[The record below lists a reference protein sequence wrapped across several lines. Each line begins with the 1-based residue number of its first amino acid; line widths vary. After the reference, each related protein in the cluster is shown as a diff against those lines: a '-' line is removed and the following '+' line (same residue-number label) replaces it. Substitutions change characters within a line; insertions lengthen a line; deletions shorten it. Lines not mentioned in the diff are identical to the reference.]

1 MTRAMPDRFHRVLTH
16 PRAGAV
22 IALAALL
29 GSLLLLLVPMDRLS
43 DWTSEEG
50 FFEQASWIGYLV
62 AGAACLLML
71 RRCAALYVPA
81 ALVLFAMCARELDM
95 HSRFTTDSMLKS
107 RYYLK
112 VKAPLMEKL
121 LAGTVVLALAAVV
134 IYLLMRY
141 LPLLRRRLRERAPE
155 AVSLGAAGIV
165 LVCTKLVDRLP
176 GILKH
181 DYGIGLSELARH
193 LAMALE
199 EPMELMIPLLVLLAL
214 LQVRLTRRG

>member
-1 MTRAMPDRFHRVLTH
+1 MTHSTPDRLHRVLTH
-16 PRAGAV
+16 PRAGAM

-43 DWTSEEG
+43 DWTSEAG
-50 FFEQASWIGYLV
+50 FFEEASWVGYLL

-71 RRCAALYVPA
+71 RRCAALYVPC

-95 HSRFTTDSMLKS
+95 HNRFTTDSVLKS

-112 VKAPLMEKL
+112 VKAPLTEKL

-134 IYLLMRY
+134 AYLLLRY
-141 LPLLRRRLRERAPE
+141 LPLFRQRLRERAPE
-155 AVSLGAAGIV
+155 AVTLGAAGIV
-165 LVCTKLVDRLP
+165 LVFTKLVDRLP

-181 DYGIGLSELARH
+181 DYGIGLSEWARH

-199 EPMELMIPLLVLLAL
+199 EPLELMIPLLVLLAL
-214 LQVRLTRRG
+214 VQVRLTRPG